1 MISVFLILS
10 FLKFLWISVTSDP
23 EAVGIVI
30 ELDETAVTLI
40 DSEFEL
46 FMLVS
51 KESNTVLFERL
62 YLMYLFIIK
71 LRLKFK
77 WCYRY

>member
-1 MISVFLILS
+1 VTV
-10 FLKFLWISVTSDP
+10 VTSDP

-40 DSEFEL
+40 DSEFVL

-77 WCYRY
+77 

>member
-1 MISVFLILS
+1 MTV
-10 FLKFLWISVTSDP
+10 VTSDP

-40 DSEFEL
+40 DSEFVL

-77 WCYRY
+77 